1 MSFASNHTLFEKEGP
16 RPGQWLIAV
25 A

>member
-1 MSFASNHTLFEKEGP
+1 MSFVGNHTLFEKEGP
-16 RPGQWLIAV
+16 RSGQWLIAV